1 MPWEGVK
8 SNRSKEYATLV
19 KKRNELKGEYRMDRK
34 FLEDLGLEKEV
45 IDKIMEENGKDIE
58 KEKKGVDKLKS
69 DNAVLTS
76 EKERLEGQLQEANGT
91 IEELSKIDAE
101 KLQEEVQTYKKKFE
115 ESEREKEAEIKKI
128 TLEHEIEKN
137 LLSAGA
143 KNLKAVKALLDIEE
157 IEKSNELTKTITTQ
171 IENLKESDG
180 YLFETTDGDGDGSG
194 NAEVQVGGN
203 TNNQQNAG
211 TPMTY
216 TEMLAAHARGLKI

>member
-1 MPWEGVK
+1 
-8 SNRSKEYATLV
+8 
-19 KKRNELKGEYRMDRK
+19 MDRK

-171 IENLKESDG
+171 IEKLKESDG

>member
-171 IENLKESDG
+171 IEKLKESDG